1 MAEFII
7 KMADE
12 RGRVQEQAQT
22 AATAEELRARFV
34 HAGYHV
40 FSVRARSGFG
50 GMKKG
55 KVKLETFL
63 IFNQQF
69 LTLIRAGLPI
79 LGSIEML
86 AKNQKN
92 EHFAQQLYD
101 VAARVKTGDSLSS
114 AFEAQ
119 TGFPI
124 MYTTTLLAG
133 ERSGNLQEVLE
144 RYVSFQRISLT
155 FRKKLIASLIYPAVL
170 LTLVCALVFFMFV
183 FVVPQFANL
192 YEQMGAKLP
201 AMTMDLLAFG
211 KFLHANVLYILGI
224 AAGTGYGLY
233 RYAQTEHGRDS
244 IDGFRVGMPI
254 FGKIWLKYQV
264 ALFARTLSTLLTGGL
279 SLVPSLET
287 AARSISSRRVS
298 KAVMHSIT
306 TVREGKPLADALLQ
320 TEIFPDL
327 STEMIAVGEQ
337 TGALPQMLNSVAE
350 FFEEDVA
357 TALTAALALI
367 EPAIL
372 IVMGVVV
379 VFILISLY
387 LPIFS
392 LGPGG
397 GRPGGKLMAD
407 ANTFASD
414 SHALGRFQARPM
426 SAPRPSFWRT
436 RYHAEFVD
444 LKNFKIQHELLRTV
458 PVELMFRYNFVPIEQ
473 QQRRAGHRRQRPL
486 AADGSG

>member
-7 KMADE
+7 KLADE
-12 RGRVQEQAQT
+12 RGRVQEQVQT
-22 AATAEELRARFV
+22 AATAEELRARFA

-40 FSVRARSGFG
+40 FSVRARTGFG
-50 GMKKG
+50 GFKKR
-55 KVKLETFL
+55 KVKLEPFL

-92 EHFAQQLYD
+92 AHFAAQLYD

-119 TGFPI
+119 SGFPV
-124 MYTTTLLAG
+124 MFTTTLLAG

-170 LTLVCALVFFMFV
+170 LTLVGGLMFFMFV
-183 FVVPQFANL
+183 FVVPQFAVL
-192 YEQMGAKLP
+192 YDQMGSKLP

-211 KFLHANVLYILGI
+211 KFLHSNIIWILLIMG
-224 AAGTGYGLY
+224 GTAFGGY
-233 RYAQTEHGRDS
+233 RFSITEKGRDF
-244 IDGFRVGMPI
+244 IDGFRIGLPV

-298 KAVMHSIT
+298 RAVVNSIT
-306 TVREGKPLADALLQ
+306 TVREGKSLADALIQ
-320 TEIFPDL
+320 TKVFPDL
-327 STEMIAVGEQ
+327 AAEMISVGEQ
-337 TGALPQMLNSVAE
+337 TGALPQMLNSVSE
-350 FFEEDVA
+350 FFEEDVT

-372 IVMGVVV
+372 IIMGIVV

-392 LGPGG
+392 LGQTPGG
-397 GRPGGKLMAD
+397 
-407 ANTFASD
+407 
-414 SHALGRFQARPM
+414 Q
-426 SAPRPSFWRT
+426 
-436 RYHAEFVD
+436 
-444 LKNFKIQHELLRTV
+444 
-458 PVELMFRYNFVPIEQ
+458 
-473 QQRRAGHRRQRPL
+473 
-486 AADGSG
+486 

>member
-1 MAEFII
+1 MAEFVV
-7 KMADE
+7 KLADE
-12 RGRVQEQAQT
+12 RGRVQEQVQT
-22 AATAEELRARFV
+22 AATAEELRARFS

-40 FSVRARSGFG
+40 FSVKARSGFG
-50 GMKKG
+50 GFKRR
-55 KVKLETFL
+55 KVKLEPFL

-79 LGSIEML
+79 LGSIQML

-92 EHFAQQLYD
+92 AHFAAQLDD
-101 VAARVKTGDSLSS
+101 VAARVKTGDALSS

-119 TGFPI
+119 SGFPV

-144 RYVSFQRISLT
+144 RYVTFQRTSLT
-155 FRKKLIASLIYPAVL
+155 FRKKLVTSLIYPGVL
-170 LTLVCALVFFMFV
+170 LTLVGGLMFFMFV
-183 FVVPQFANL
+183 FVVPQFAVL
-192 YEQMGAKLP
+192 YEQMGSQLP

-211 KFLHANVLYILGI
+211 KFLHANIIWILLIIG
-224 AAGTGYGLY
+224 GTAFGGY
-233 RYAQTEHGRDS
+233 RFSITEQGRDT
-244 IDGFRVGMPI
+244 IDDFRIGLPI

-298 KAVMHSIT
+298 RAVIHSIT
-306 TVREGKPLADALLQ
+306 TVREGRSLAEALTQ
-320 TEIFPDL
+320 TKIFPDL
-327 STEMIAVGEQ
+327 AAEMISVGEQ
-337 TGALPQMLNSVAE
+337 TGALPQMLNSVSE

-357 TALTAALALI
+357 TALTASLALI

-372 IVMGVVV
+372 IIMGIVV

-392 LGPGG
+392 LGQGTGG
-397 GRPGGKLMAD
+397 QG
-407 ANTFASD
+407 
-414 SHALGRFQARPM
+414 
-426 SAPRPSFWRT
+426 
-436 RYHAEFVD
+436 
-444 LKNFKIQHELLRTV
+444 
-458 PVELMFRYNFVPIEQ
+458 
-473 QQRRAGHRRQRPL
+473 
-486 AADGSG
+486 